1 MKKVHGACPHD
12 CPDTCA
18 WVVTVNDEGEAIE
31 FHGDPDHPFTK
42 GALCSKLKRYPQR
55 VYSQERV
62 LYPLKRSGPKGSGE
76 FVRISWDQAIEEVS
90 SKFKETIE
98 KSGPLA
104 VLPYNFAGTI
114 GMLQRYAGEQFFSR
128 LGATEIYPFTGSSEI
143 ITDIT
148 STGETLKA
156 NNLRVLKD
164 GIILKSQAC
173 LMISKLSSRKTGI
186 KKIINLLSK

>member
-62 LYPLKRSGPKGSGE
+62 LYHLKRSGPKGSGE

-98 KSGPLA
+98 KSGLSQSC
-104 VLPYNFAGTI
+104 I
-114 GMLQRYAGEQFFSR
+114 
-128 LGATEIYPFTGSSEI
+128 
-143 ITDIT
+143 
-148 STGETLKA
+148 
-156 NNLRVLKD
+156 
-164 GIILKSQAC
+164 IIL
-173 LMISKLSSRKTGI
+173 R
-186 KKIINLLSK
+186 